1 MMRLLHLF
9 RDESASAAAEMALVL
24 PILLTL
30 MFGAFE
36 LGNYFQSEHVLQK
49 AVRDAAR
56 YAARLPIKD
65 TSTGTVN
72 YDCSSSSIDSA
83 AQTSIQE
90 VARFNDPTGTT
101 DSATSRLSGWTDDT
115 MATVTL
121 ACVDQ
126 SSGDSYVDNG
136 VYADFPNGADG
147 KPGAVPVVTVSA
159 TVPYNMLFGSYV
171 FGTPTLNLNATS
183 QAAVIGA

>member
-1 MMRLLHLF
+1 MMRLLHLL
-9 RDESASAAAEMALVL
+9 RNESATAAAEMALVL
-24 PILLTL
+24 PMLLTL

-56 YAARLPIKD
+56 YAARLPMTD

-72 YDCSSSSIDSA
+72 YDCSSNTVSTA

-101 DSATSRLSGWTDDT
+101 DKATSRLSGWTGDS

-121 ACVDQ
+121 ACD
-126 SSGDSYVDNG
+126 SSSSDSYVNNG
-136 VYADFPNGADG
+136 VYAGFPDS
-147 KPGAVPVVTVSA
+147 GAVPVITVSA

-171 FGTPTLNLNATS
+171 FGSATLNLNATS
-183 QAAVIGA
+183 QASVVGA

>member
-9 RDESASAAAEMALVL
+9 RDEGASAAAEMALVL
-24 PILLTL
+24 PMLLTL

-56 YAARLPIKD
+56 YAARLPIQD
-65 TSTGTVN
+65 TSGNVN
-72 YDCSSSSIDSA
+72 YDCSSNAISTA

-90 VARFNDPTGTT
+90 VARFNDPTGTA
-101 DSATSRLSGWTDDT
+101 DSATTRLSGWTGDT

-121 ACVDQ
+121 SCVDQ

-136 VYADFPNGADG
+136 VYADFPDGADG

-171 FGTPTLNLNATS
+171 FGSATLNLNATS
-183 QAAVIGA
+183 QGAVIGA

>member
-9 RDESASAAAEMALVL
+9 RHEGGTAAAEMALVL

-56 YAARLPIKD
+56 FAARKPLVESD
-65 TSTGTVN
+65 GTVN
-72 YDCSSSSIDSA
+72 YSCSGPTLGTNV
-83 AQTSIQE
+83 QTEIQE
-90 VARFNDPTGTT
+90 VARFNDPTGTA
-101 DSATSRLSGWTDDT
+101 DSAASRLSGWTADT
-115 MATVTL
+115 MTTVTL
-121 ACVDQ
+121 ACD
-126 SSGDSYVDNG
+126 SSSSDTYVNNG
-136 VYADFPNGADG
+136 VYANFPNS
-147 KPGAVPVVTVSA
+147 GAVPVVTVSA

-171 FGTPTLNLNATS
+171 FGSATLNLNATS
-183 QAAVIGA
+183 QASVVGA

>member
-1 MMRLLHLF
+1 MMRLLHLL
-9 RDESASAAAEMALVL
+9 RNESASAAAEMALVL
-24 PILLTL
+24 PILLAL

-56 YAARLPIKD
+56 YAARLPMTD

-72 YDCSSSSIDSA
+72 YNCATNAIDSG
-83 AQTSIQE
+83 AQTKIQE
-90 VARFNDPTGTT
+90 VARFADPTGTT
-101 DSATSRLSGWTDDT
+101 DKVTTRLSGWTADS

-121 ACVDQ
+121 TCD
-126 SSGDSYVDNG
+126 SSSSDSYVNNG
-136 VYADFPNGADG
+136 VYSNFPNS
-147 KPGAVPVVTVSA
+147 GAVPVVTVSA

-171 FGTPTLNLNATS
+171 FGSATLNLNATS
-183 QAAVIGA
+183 QASVIGA

>member
-1 MMRLLHLF
+1 MMRLLRLF
-9 RDESASAAAEMALVL
+9 RDENASAAAEMALVL

-36 LGNYFQSEHVLQK
+36 LGNYFQAEHVVQK

-56 YAARLPIKD
+56 YAARKPLVESD
-65 TSTGTVN
+65 GTVN
-72 YDCSSSSIDSA
+72 YSCSGPTLG
-83 AQTSIQE
+83 TSVQSQIQE
-90 VARFNDPTGTT
+90 VARFNDPAGTT
-101 DSATSRLSGWTDDT
+101 DSAASRLSGWTADS

-121 ACVDQ
+121 ACLDQ

-147 KPGAVPVVTVSA
+147 KAGAVPVVTVSA

-171 FGTPTLNLNATS
+171 FGTATLNLNATS
-183 QAAVIGA
+183 QASVVGA

>member
-1 MMRLLHLF
+1 MTMRLLHFF
-9 RDESASAAAEMALVL
+9 RDEGASAAAEMALVL

-56 YAARLPIKD
+56 YAARLPMTD

-72 YDCSSSSIDSA
+72 YDCATNAIDSG
-83 AQTSIQE
+83 AQTKIQE
-90 VARFNDPTGTT
+90 VARFADPTGTT
-101 DSATSRLSGWTDDT
+101 DKVTTRLSGWTDDT

-121 ACVDQ
+121 ACD
-126 SSGDSYVDNG
+126 SSSSDSYVNNG
-136 VYADFPNGADG
+136 VYDGFPNS
-147 KPGAVPVVTVSA
+147 GAVPVITVSA

-171 FGTPTLNLNATS
+171 FGSATLNLNATS

>member
-9 RDESASAAAEMALVL
+9 RDEGASAAAEMALVL

-56 YAARLPIKD
+56 YAARLPIED
-65 TSTGTVN
+65 TSGTVN
-72 YDCSSSSIDSA
+72 YDCSSNTVGTA

-101 DSATSRLSGWTDDT
+101 DNATSRLSGWTSDSL
-115 MATVTL
+115 ATVTL
-121 ACVDQ
+121 SCVDQ

-136 VYADFPNGADG
+136 VYADFPDGADG

-171 FGTPTLNLNATS
+171 FGSATLNLNATS
-183 QAAVIGA
+183 QASVVGA

>member
-1 MMRLLHLF
+1 MRLLHLL
-9 RDESASAAAEMALVL
+9 RDQTATAAAEMALVL

-36 LGNYFQSEHVLQK
+36 LGNYFQAEHVLQK

-56 YAARLPIKD
+56 YAARQPMSYTDGSGNVI
-65 TSTGTVN
+65 TN
-72 YDCSSSSIDSA
+72 YDCSASPPAVDST
-83 AQTSIQE
+83 AQTDIQE
-90 VARFNDPTGTT
+90 VARFSDPSGTT
-101 DSATSRLSGWTDDT
+101 DGKTSRLSGWSSDT

-121 ACVDQ
+121 SCDTDT
-126 SSGDSYVDNG
+126 SDSYVNNG
-136 VYADFPNGADG
+136 VYADFPNS
-147 KPGAVPVVTVSA
+147 GAVPVVTVSA

-171 FGTPTLNLNATS
+171 FGSATLNLNATS

>member
-1 MMRLLHLF
+1 
-9 RDESASAAAEMALVL
+9 MALVL

-56 YAARLPIKD
+56 YAARKPLVESDGTINYSCSGPTLG
-65 TSTGTVN
+65 TSVE
-72 YDCSSSSIDSA
+72 
-83 AQTSIQE
+83 AQIQE
-90 VARFNDPTGTT
+90 VARFNDPTGTA

-121 ACVDQ
+121 TCD
-126 SSGDSYVDNG
+126 SSSSDSYVNKG
-136 VYADFPNGADG
+136 VYSSFPNS
-147 KPGAVPVVTVSA
+147 GAVPIITVSA

-171 FGTPTLNLNATS
+171 FGSATLNLNAKS
-183 QAAVIGA
+183 QASVIGA

>member
-1 MMRLLHLF
+1 MMRLLRLL
-9 RDESASAAAEMALVL
+9 RDDGASAAAEMALVL
-24 PILLTL
+24 PLLLTL

-36 LGNYFQSEHVLQK
+36 LGNYFLSEHVLQK

-56 YAARLPIKD
+56 YAARLPMTD
-65 TSTGTVN
+65 
-72 YDCSSSSIDSA
+72 YDCSTNSVVSGA
-83 AQTSIQE
+83 TSIQE
-90 VARFNDPTGTT
+90 VARFNDPTGTA
-101 DSATSRLSGWTDDT
+101 DSATSRLSGWTGDS

-126 SSGDSYVDNG
+126 GSGDSYVDNG
-136 VYADFPNGADG
+136 VYAGFPNGADG

-171 FGTPTLNLNATS
+171 FGSATLNLNATS

>member
-1 MMRLLHLF
+1 MMRPLRLF
-9 RDESASAAAEMALVL
+9 HDEGASAAAEMALVL

-65 TSTGTVN
+65 TSGTVN
-72 YDCSSSSIDSA
+72 YDCSASTPTVDST
-83 AQTSIQE
+83 AQTDIQE
-90 VARFNDPTGTT
+90 VARFSDPSGTT
-101 DSATSRLSGWTDDT
+101 DGKTSRLSGWTDDT

-121 ACVDQ
+121 SCD
-126 SSGDSYVDNG
+126 SSSSDSYVNNG
-136 VYADFPNGADG
+136 VYADFPDS
-147 KPGAVPVVTVSA
+147 GAVPVVTVTA
-159 TVPYNMLFGSYV
+159 TVPYKMLFGSYV
-171 FGTPTLNLNATS
+171 FGTATLNLNATS